1 MLSMARLIVLIPAI
15 FLMSALPRTGVGAD
29 FLFSPLGCEFSVKF
43 PEKPVITSKEYRD
56 RSGNHVDLSRAE
68 MRFNAARLQSTCET
82 YRSVAPFASLRDADT
97 EKLIRNLAKQMNL
110 QGFTLIR
117 GNIHGDTAY
126 DVEYRLK
133 ARKSSKS
140 DFVGKAVWVF
150 GERSR
155 LITEVVVPVQFTA
168 DSAIGEEVLRAF
180 LGSIRRSSNHEN

>member
-1 MLSMARLIVLIPAI
+1 M
-15 FLMSALPRTGVGAD
+15 
-29 FLFSPLGCEFSVKF
+29 FSPLGCEFSVKF